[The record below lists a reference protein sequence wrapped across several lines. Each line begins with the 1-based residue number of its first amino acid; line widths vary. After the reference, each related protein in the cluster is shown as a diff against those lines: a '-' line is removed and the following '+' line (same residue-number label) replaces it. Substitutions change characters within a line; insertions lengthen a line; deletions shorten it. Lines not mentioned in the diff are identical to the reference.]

1 MHQKVHLITY
11 SDELYENSKKRLLNE
26 AKDTNW
32 FDEICGYS
40 PKNLTDGFKIT
51 FGNILNYRQG
61 CGFWIWKF
69 DIVLQELRKMRPN
82 DVLIYMDAGCSI
94 NPHAEKRFKEYINLL
109 NDSSESMI
117 SFQMNHSEIAYTT
130 QELAD
135 ELEYP
140 LNYTGQYMAT
150 VLIMKNVEKTYTIF
164 NKCIELLR
172 KDSVL
177 VTNEYN
183 RNQAACFVANRHDQ
197 SILSLIRKKLGSLVL
212 PDETWFKSFEHE
224 GLNYPFW
231 ATRRID

>member
-1 MHQKVHLITY
+1 
-11 SDELYENSKKRLLNE
+11 
-26 AKDTNW
+26 
-32 FDEICGYS
+32 
-40 PKNLTDGFKIT
+40 
-51 FGNILNYRQG
+51 
-61 CGFWIWKF
+61 
-69 DIVLQELRKMRPN
+69 
-82 DVLIYMDAGCSI
+82 
-94 NPHAEKRFKEYINLL
+94 
-109 NDSSESMI
+109 
-117 SFQMNHSEIAYTT
+117 MNHSEIAYTT

-150 VLIMKNVEKTYTIF
+150 VLIMKNVEKTHTIF

-224 GLNYPFW
+224 GIYYPFW
-231 ATRRID
+231 ATRRRD

>member
-1 MHQKVHLITY
+1 MDQKVHLITY

-26 AKDTNW
+26 ARDTNW
-32 FDEICGYS
+32 FDSISGYS
-40 PKNLTDGFKIT
+40 PKDLTDDFKIT

-61 CGFWIWKF
+61 AGFWIWKF
-69 DIVLQELRKMRPN
+69 DIILQELRKMRPN
-82 DVLIYMDAGCSI
+82 DVLIYMDSGCYI
-94 NPHAEKRFKEYINLL
+94 NHRAEKRFKEYINLL

-231 ATRRID
+231 ATRRRD